1 MATARFNTDDLKR
14 LGLKADLTKGI
25 VGAIGMEIERLAGK
39 ELTVDITPNRP
50 DMLDIV
56 GFARALSMF
65 AGEQVPKEGHYGPEG
80 EPTIDVAVSAK
91 LKDIRPYIAAMVVR
105 NLDLKEGNLG
115 YLIEFAEKLADT
127 SGRRRR
133 KLAIGL
139 HDFEKI
145 KPPISYEAA
154 KEGEIVPLGETKVQS
169 FDKVV
174 SGTNQGKEY
183 GGIVGKGPY
192 PFVAD
197 SEKTMS
203 LAPIINSELTRIGKG
218 TTEIFVEITGT
229 SLHAVNDALCLLAC
243 RFIDAG
249 GRVQPCTIV
258 YGKKAEMTPELVY
271 REMKVKDISIDKALG
286 AIVEPNK
293 IITMANR
300 MGYVAAKYGNG
311 KDTMFYVPPYRLDV
325 LNEQDIIDDMA
336 IAYGYERITPI
347 PIMGSSVG
355 IEDDVRAGENRMAR
369 FMIGLGFSEAVNYYL
384 TNERA
389 NFESMMMKK
398 EVAAIK
404 VAQSKTEEIT
414 MLRTSLLP
422 GLLRNLSSSGNDT
435 MPQMLFEIGPIFNL
449 DGKKVK
455 ERRLLSIVSEHPK
468 ANFAEIKSVVEVMLP
483 AMGVGV
489 YSLENSEESG
499 FIPGRCAVILV
510 KGKPIG
516 HFGEIHPQVLN
527 IFKIEEPVVAAEI
540 SLLSV
545 HEMLG

>member
-25 VGAIGMEIERLAGK
+25 VGAIGMEIEGLTGK

-80 EPTIDVAVSAK
+80 EPTIEVAVSAK

-105 NLDLKEGNLG
+105 NLDLKDGNLG
-115 YLIEFAEKLADT
+115 YLIAFAEKLADT
-127 SGRRRR
+127 SGRKRR

-145 KPPISYEAA
+145 TPPIIYDAA
-154 KEGEIVPLGETKVQS
+154 KDGEIVPLGETKVQG
-169 FDKVV
+169 FGKVV
-174 SGTNQGKEY
+174 SGTEQGKEY

-197 SEKTMS
+197 SQKTIS
-203 LAPIINSELTRIGKG
+203 LAPIINSELTRIGEG

-229 SLHAVNDALCLLAC
+229 SLHAVNDTLNLLAC
-243 RFIDAG
+243 RFIDVG
-249 GRVQPCTIV
+249 GMVQPCTII
-258 YGKKAEMTPELVY
+258 YGKKPEMTPELIY
-271 REMKVKDISIDKALG
+271 REMKVKDLSIEKALG
-286 AIVEPNK
+286 AAVEPNK

-300 MGYVAAKYGNG
+300 MGYVAAKYG

-336 IAYGYERITPI
+336 IAYGYDRITPI

-355 IEDDVRAGENRMAR
+355 IEDESIAAANRLARAML
-369 FMIGLGFSEAVNYYL
+369 GLGFSEAINYYL

-389 NFESMMMKK
+389 NFESMMKK
-398 EVAAIK
+398 ESGAVK
-404 VAQSKTEEIT
+404 VAQSKTEAVT
-414 MLRTSLLP
+414 MLRTALLP
-422 GLLRNLSSSGNDT
+422 GLLQNLGSSSHDP
-435 MPQMLFEIGPIFNL
+435 MPQMLFEIGSVFIL
-449 DGKKVK
+449 DGKKAA
-455 ERRLLSIVSEHPK
+455 EHRRLAIVSEHAK
-468 ANFAEIKSVVEVMLP
+468 ANFSEMKSFVAAVLRS
-483 AMGVGV
+483 MGIEAFA
-489 YSLENSEESG
+489 LKDATESG
-499 FIPGRCAVILV
+499 FIDGRCATVLV
-510 KGKPIG
+510 GGKPIG
-516 HFGEIHPQVLN
+516 HFGEIHPQVLDS
-527 IFKIEEPVVAAEI
+527 FKIEEPVVAAEI
-540 SLLSV
+540 LLD
-545 HEMLG
+545 